1 MIIIKTKRIYEPAEK
16 KDGYRILVD
25 GLWPR
30 GMKKENANI
39 DCWMKSVAPSPSC
52 ENGLLTI
59 RENGNSSAKKYREEL
74 KQPGTCDELIASIKK
89 HSRITLLYSARDE
102 KHNQAIVLQQFA
114 KEFFCDHQ

>member
-1 MIIIKTKRIYEPAEK
+1 MIIIQTKRIYEPSEK

-25 GLWPR
+25 RLWPR

-39 DCWMKSVAPSPSC
+39 DCWMKSVAPSPSLRKWFAHDPGKW
-52 ENGLLTI
+52 EQF
-59 RENGNSSAKKYREEL
+59 SKKYREEL

-89 HSRITLLYSARDE
+89 HSRVTLLYSARDE

-114 KEFFCDHQ
+114 KEYFYDQ